1 MLRRARELWRQ
12 KIGERTKYI
21 DMNELI
27 KLRQVSHKSKDAK
40 ERRIMKEAQF
50 KQVLEISFLFL
61 FWWHVE
67 LSPSNPTVRTDCLG
81 QPEGSWEFFQAVR
94 CRSFRVNETFSRRG
108 CDSVHLSLHVAWKMK

>member
-50 KQVLEISFLFL
+50 KQVFEI
-61 FWWHVE
+61 
-67 LSPSNPTVRTDCLG
+67 R
-81 QPEGSWEFFQAVR
+81 FFFFFGGTSSLAQATPQSEQIVWDNLKE
-94 CRSFRVNETFSRRG
+94 VGNFS
-108 CDSVHLSLHVAWKMK
+108 KQ